1 MQVFKAFYKS
11 LRRQITSVLLYV
23 IAFAAISVIMAN
35 TMSENTDTLFTAKR
49 LTVAVFDHDN
59 TDESRVLYNYLDRT
73 QNLTSIKDDNEAIAD
88 ELFFRNV
95 DYVLTHCA
103 PTDLQRKIQAVTGDD
118 THPVNELTDFLQRVY
133 DECEFR
139 SWFCGHYHRPMKVEE
154 GFHVLY
160 ENIVPLTRCDPV
172 GIDGDIG

>member
-73 QNLTSIKDDNEAIAD
+73 QNLTSIKTTTKRLLMNYFSEMWIM
-88 ELFFRNV
+88 
-95 DYVLTHCA
+95 C
-103 PTDLQRKIQAVTGDD
+103 
-118 THPVNELTDFLQRVY
+118 
-133 DECEFR
+133 
-139 SWFCGHYHRPMKVEE
+139 
-154 GFHVLY
+154 
-160 ENIVPLTRCDPV
+160 
-172 GIDGDIG
+172 

>member
-35 TMSENTDTLFTAKR
+35 TMSENTDNLFTAKR

-73 QNLTSIKDDNEAIAD
+73 QNLTSIKDDNEAS
-88 ELFFRNV
+88 
-95 DYVLTHCA
+95 
-103 PTDLQRKIQAVTGDD
+103 AV
-118 THPVNELTDFLQRVY
+118 
-133 DECEFR
+133 
-139 SWFCGHYHRPMKVEE
+139 
-154 GFHVLY
+154 
-160 ENIVPLTRCDPV
+160 
-172 GIDGDIG
+172 